1 MFTHQPLRDLDDY
14 FTGLRQRNGATVFFY
29 RITGYNE
36 RIQAFIQKYY
46 ESARSSG
53 IIIEGNLANPDGK
66 QLAYYQEIMGTNFQL
81 SVGFLTSSLHLWLPR
96 MSPTQCK
103 DIATALYDALASLQ
117 RAGKNANM
125 LKNAYIK
132 LMCWLYYRF
141 ERVMNRV
148 GEEAIPKILYE
159 GTVRL
164 YELLLLSVLS
174 RAGCDIV
181 LLQYDGG
188 ISYQAVDPDSRESI
202 ALKLPNMGSFP
213 AGFSLKSMRQQMQID
228 LQNERLYGPP
238 PSSVRCTN
246 AWMSGEVD
254 VFHNL
259 CKNVE
264 ERRQSYSNDNRFFFN
279 AFCRVIGVTEPL
291 TYAQELYKLQQVIRS
306 QRRPLVIIEQRLPPP
321 TNEELQSI
329 RRSNTYPDSTR
340 MLQELSGNIR
350 YTASEELQRLMR
362 KAFLDTLREDEQ
374 SSLEEINLNRLTGR
388 AVHLLCWLKRYQE
401 TLFAKWRF
409 PQISAFFYLGGCQN
423 ANEAAFC
430 RMLSRL
436 PVDVVLLVPD
446 LNRTC
451 CLRDTRL
458 YESRRPASMVL
469 ETYPQANAETRLG
482 TTAYYAERELDT
494 LLYQDTGMYRDQQYT
509 QAMAVSLRTTA
520 EEISILWDEE
530 LRFRPNFSTEGG
542 VVQMPVLFAKVS
554 GVKNGAVSPY
564 WNAIQSLVTS
574 ETLVVSQL
582 PLYQPD
588 PANVTATAANP
599 AANAAV
605 TRAATTNPAANA
617 AALRQHVASFLRQGR
632 LQPAKIKADPGYA
645 YGFLRE
651 AVQDHLLNKLQLLLD
666 QKLINGTFQNGTEYK
681 IVATALTLNMPL
693 LRMVQKFDFTKKN
706 PKLVFVL
713 TGETMLSLED
723 SICAAYLHLI
733 GFDIVFF
740 VPTGYQCIERYL
752 KPGLVAEHQ
761 NGEYLYD
768 LHVPTFRPGTASSRS
783 TLGSLR
789 NSLPHSL
796 RSLSEKLFRR

>member
-14 FTGLRQRNGATVFFY
+14 FTNLRQRNGATVFFY

-36 RIQAFIQKYY
+36 RIQSFIQKYY

-81 SVGFLTSSLHLWLPR
+81 SVGFLTSSLHIWLPR
-96 MSPTQCK
+96 MSTTQCK
-103 DIATALYDALASLQ
+103 DIATALYDALTSLQ
-117 RAGKNANM
+117 RAGKNANI

-148 GEEAIPKILYE
+148 GEESIPKILYE

-181 LLQYDGG
+181 LLQYDRGA
-188 ISYQAVDPDSRESI
+188 SYQTVDPDSRESI
-202 ALKLPNMGSFP
+202 ALKLPNMGDFP
-213 AGFSLKSMRQQMQID
+213 ADFSLKSMRKQMQID

-246 AWMSGEVD
+246 AWMSGEVFND
-254 VFHNL
+254 L
-259 CKNVE
+259 CKTVE
-264 ERRQSYSNDNRFFFN
+264 ERRQSYSDDTRFFFN
-279 AFCRVIGVTEPL
+279 AFCRVVGVTEPL
-291 TYAQELYKLQQVIRS
+291 IYTQELYKLQQVIRG
-306 QRRPLVIIEQRLPPP
+306 QGRPLVIIEQRLPPP

-329 RRSNTYPDSTR
+329 RRSNSYPDSTR

-350 YTASEELQRLMR
+350 YTTSEELQRLMR

-374 SSLEEINLNRLTGR
+374 SPLEEMNLNRLTGR

-401 TLFAKWRF
+401 TLFAKWQF
-409 PQISAFFYLGGCQN
+409 PQVSAFFYLGGCQN

-436 PVDVVLLVPD
+436 PIDVVLLVPN
-446 LNRTC
+446 LNRSC

-458 YESRRPASMVL
+458 YESRRSASMVL
-469 ETYPQANAETRLG
+469 ETFPQANTETRLG

-509 QAMAVSLRTTA
+509 KATAVSLRTTA

-530 LRFRPNFSTEGG
+530 LRFRPNFSTDGG
-542 VVQMPVLFAKVS
+542 IVQMPVLFAKIS
-554 GVKNGAVSPY
+554 GVKNGAISPY

-574 ETLVVSQL
+574 EALVVSQL
-582 PLYQPD
+582 PLYEPD
-588 PANVTATAANP
+588 PANTTAA
-599 AANAAV
+599 
-605 TRAATTNPAANA
+605 T
-617 AALRQHVASFLRQGR
+617 LRQHVASFLRRGR
-632 LQPAKIKADPGYA
+632 LQKTKIKADPGYA
-645 YGFLRE
+645 YSFLRE
-651 AVQDHLLNKLQLLLD
+651 TVQDHLLDKLQLLLD
-666 QKLINGTFQNGTEYK
+666 QKLINGTFQNGTEYT

-723 SICAAYLHLI
+723 SICVAYLHLI

-740 VPTGYQCIERYL
+740 VPTGYQCIERHL
-752 KPGLVAEHQ
+752 KPGLIAEHQ

-768 LHVPTFRPGTASSRS
+768 LRVPTFRTMAPSSRS
-783 TLGSLR
+783 ARGSLR
-789 NSLPHSL
+789 DSLPLSL
-796 RSLSEKLFRR
+796 RSLSDKIFRR